1 MAEST
6 TTSNNLN
13 AAGQPYDD
21 AAATEEVSA
30 ELDAMVC
37 DVLDEFL
44 NALADGDDPDVLLCV
59 EDASAAR
66 YEAAFAEDGPQAC
79 IDGARHFVE
88 MNQGGLPSDHVGPI
102 DRYAIAY
109 AGAVELDGEF
119 ADAIIV
125 SFYQRGMANGYSAYL
140 LYSGAGTG
148 EHFMWSDPEPAGE
161 EPPLI

>member
-6 TTSNNLN
+6 TTSNKNTT
-13 AAGQPYDD
+13 GQPCDD
-21 AAATEEVSA
+21 TAAAEEVSA

-44 NALADGDDPDVLLCV
+44 NALADGDDPGVLLCV
-59 EDASAAR
+59 EDSSAAR

-88 MNQGGLPSDHVGPI
+88 MNQGGLPSDHMGPI

-140 LYSGAGTG
+140 LYSGAGRG